1 MALAP
6 RWNGDQEQIMQNQA
20 ERRRAMRPRR
30 RRSSSTSAARERH
43 IYDSLR
49 SLGVDDEVVEETVEK
64 VANLGEDPV
73 DWLLAGLEAGLARG
87 SHATGRSAV
96 RRREIE
102 RLMEGFSNELVKLD
116 EVVDVLATFVNRMRG
131 QAENDPPEGMLH

>member
-1 MALAP
+1 
-6 RWNGDQEQIMQNQA
+6 MQNQA

-30 RRSSSTSAARERH
+30 RRSSLTSAERERQIEDALH
-43 IYDSLR
+43 
-49 SLGVDDEVVEETVEK
+49 SLGVDAEVIEETVDK

-87 SHATGRSAV
+87 SRTAGRSAV
-96 RRREIE
+96 RQREIE

-131 QAENDPPEGMLH
+131 QTDNDPPEGMLH